1 MSPAG
6 QKPARNAGLRVISR
20 GNCSR
25 VTGGKQLPEPPPLL
39 KTLGTVFSL
48 LLSYGLLLLANG
60 LFSTLL
66 GVRTQVEGFSTMLVG
81 FVVASYFSGLLLGGL
96 FASRVV
102 TRVGHIRSFA
112 AFASMMSVSALMHP
126 ILVDAYAWM
135 LFRLVAGFCMAGM
148 IMVTESWLNENASNK
163 NRGQILSF
171 YMTVNYFA
179 AGCGQF
185 LLNVGDPSEFLLF
198 SLASILF
205 SLALIPVLLT
215 RSRAP
220 VPVQSRR
227 MPIAELFRLAPLG
240 VFGVF
245 CCGLVNASIHGLGP
259 VFATNIGLSEAQ
271 LSTFMATL
279 IISGLFLQWPVGHL
293 SDRIGRGPL
302 LVLIPLVVAAAA
314 IWQLFVEQF
323 LLILVGA
330 GLFGAFVFTLY
341 SLAAATA
348 NDQVGAQQRVQ
359 VAGALLIT
367 YGAGAVSGPIV
378 AGQFMHFLGP
388 TGLFYYFAL
397 ISLLLSMFAIITRR
411 RRVGTPDKRKP
422 FVAVPSTQATS
433 NQLYLSAHDETRERV
448 SEPEEG
454 DELRWSDPGRDG

>member
-1 MSPAG
+1 MF
-6 QKPARNAGLRVISR
+6 
-20 GNCSR
+20 
-25 VTGGKQLPEPPPLL
+25 
-39 KTLGTVFSL
+39 KTLGTVVSL

-66 GVRTQVEGFSTMLVG
+66 GVRTQVEGFSATLVG
-81 FVVASYFSGLLLGGL
+81 FIVASYFCGLLLGGL

-112 AFASMMSVSALMHP
+112 AFASLMSVSALMHP
-126 ILVDAYAWM
+126 IFVSPFAWM
-135 LFRLVAGFCMAGM
+135 AIRLLAGFCMAGM
-148 IMVTESWLNENASNK
+148 VMVTESWLNENATNQ

-171 YMTVNYFA
+171 YMIVNYFA

-205 SLALIPVLLT
+205 SLALVPVLLT

-220 VPVQSRR
+220 VPVHSRR
-227 MPIAELFRLAPLG
+227 MQVRALFRIAPLG

-245 CCGLVNASIHGLGP
+245 CCGLINSSIHGLSP
-259 VFATNIGLSEAQ
+259 VFATNIGLTEAQ

-279 IISGLFLQWPVGHL
+279 IMSGLFLQWPIGHL

-302 LVLIPLVVAAAA
+302 LVFIPLIVTFAA
-314 IWQLFVEQF
+314 IAQLFVEGF
-323 LLILVGA
+323 LWILVAA

-341 SLAAATA
+341 SLSAATA
-348 NDQVGAQQRVQ
+348 NDRVRSEQRMQ

-367 YGAGAVSGPIV
+367 YGAGAVSGPII
-378 AGQFMHFLGP
+378 AGQFMTLLGAQ
-388 TGLFYYFAL
+388 GLFFYFAL
-397 ISLLLSMFAIITRR
+397 ISMMLSVFAIVTRR
-411 RRVGTPDKRKP
+411 QRVGSPDKRKP
-422 FVAVPSTQATS
+422 FVAVPATQTTS
-433 NQLYLSAHDETRERV
+433 NQLYLSAHDETREPV
-448 SEPEEG
+448 ADSEE
-454 DELRWSDPGRDG
+454 DELRWSNPPRDG